1 MADSSEIL
9 IIGGGVIGVCSAYY
23 LSERGAQVTL
33 LEQGE
38 IAAGSSYGNAGW
50 FVPSH
55 SVPLAA
61 PGALADGLKWMLD
74 PQSPFYVR
82 PRFDLDLF
90 EWILRFGLASRDGP
104 MRRAIPVLRDLNLAS
119 GVLYGQL
126 SALDGLAFDYEHKGM
141 LTVFKTA
148 HGLEHG
154 GTEARLLNEFGLR
167 ADVMDAEQVHQLE
180 PALRPDVVGGVHFPD
195 DAHFN
200 PAKFVLGLAK
210 LAETR
215 GVRMERNTEVTG
227 FETANK
233 KVAAVKTR
241 RGDFRAGQVILAAG
255 AWSPAVARDL
265 RLKIPV
271 QAAKGYSLTMPR
283 PETGP
288 AMPLMLGEARV
299 AVTPMGGLL
308 RFAGTLELAGLDL
321 SINVRRVD
329 AIVRAAEAYLQ
340 IERVAPN
347 EEPWR
352 GLRPCAPDGLPML
365 GRTRAYENLIVAT
378 GHAMLGMSLGPITGK
393 LVAQVAFGEQPGMDL
408 HPLRA
413 ERFSID
419 RSTVKM

>member
-1 MADSSEIL
+1 MTDSSEIL

-38 IAAGSSYGNAGW
+38 IAAGSSYGNAGMI
-50 FVPSH
+50 VPSH

-104 MRRAIPVLRDLNLAS
+104 MRRAIPVLRDLSLAS
-119 GVLYGQL
+119 GVLYEQL

-167 ADVMDAEQVHQLE
+167 ANVMDAEQVHQLE

-215 GVRMERNTEVTG
+215 GVRIERNTEVTG

-233 KVAAVKTR
+233 KVTAVKTR

-271 QAAKGYSLTMPR
+271 QAAKGYSLTVPR

-321 SINVRRVD
+321 SINQRRVD
-329 AIVRAAEAYLQ
+329 AIARAAEAYLQ
-340 IERVAPN
+340 IERVAPT

-352 GLRPCAPDGLPML
+352 GLRPCAPDGLPIL
-365 GRTRAYENLIVAT
+365 GRTRAYENLILAT

-393 LVAQVAFGEQPGMDL
+393 LVAQVAFGEKPEMNL
-408 HPLRA
+408 HSLRP
-413 ERFSID
+413 ERFSF
-419 RSTVKM
+419 

>member
-1 MADSSEIL
+1 MTDSSEII

-352 GLRPCAPDGLPML
+352 GLRPCAPDGLPIL

-393 LVAQVAFGEQPGMDL
+393 LVAQVAFGEKPEMDL

-413 ERFSID
+413 ERFSN
-419 RSTVKM
+419 

>member
-104 MRRAIPVLRDLNLAS
+104 MRRAIPVLRDLSLAS

-271 QAAKGYSLTMPR
+271 QAAKGYSLTVPR
-283 PETGP
+283 PATGP

-352 GLRPCAPDGLPML
+352 GLRPCAPDGLPIL
-365 GRTRAYENLIVAT
+365 GRTRAYENLILAT

-408 HPLRA
+408 HPMRA
-413 ERFSID
+413 ERFSN
-419 RSTVKM
+419 

>member
-104 MRRAIPVLRDLNLAS
+104 MCRAIPVLRDLSLAS

-352 GLRPCAPDGLPML
+352 GLRPCAPDGLPIL

-393 LVAQVAFGEQPGMDL
+393 LVAQVAFGEKPEMDL

-413 ERFSID
+413 ERFSN
-419 RSTVKM
+419 

>member
-104 MRRAIPVLRDLNLAS
+104 MRRAIPILRDLNLAS

-227 FETANK
+227 FDTANK
-233 KVAAVKTR
+233 KVTAVKTR

-352 GLRPCAPDGLPML
+352 GLRPCAPDGLPIL

-419 RSTVKM
+419 RSTGKM

>member
-1 MADSSEIL
+1 MTDSSEIL

-104 MRRAIPVLRDLNLAS
+104 MCRAIPVLRDLSLAS

-154 GTEARLLNEFGLR
+154 ETEARLLNEFGLR
-167 ADVMDAEQVHQLE
+167 ANVMDAEQVHQLE

-210 LAETR
+210 LLEAR
-215 GVRMERNTEVTG
+215 GVHIERNTEVTG

-271 QAAKGYSLTMPR
+271 QAAKGYSLTVPR
-283 PETGP
+283 PATGP

-321 SINVRRVD
+321 SINQRRVD
-329 AIVRAAEAYLQ
+329 AIARAAEAYLQ
-340 IERVAPN
+340 IERVAPS

-393 LVAQVAFGEQPGMDL
+393 LVAQVAFGEKPEMDL

-413 ERFSID
+413 ERFSN
-419 RSTVKM
+419 

>member
-104 MRRAIPVLRDLNLAS
+104 MCRAIPVLRDLSLAS

-393 LVAQVAFGEQPGMDL
+393 LVAQVAFGEKPEMDL

-413 ERFSID
+413 ERFSN
-419 RSTVKM
+419 

>member
-1 MADSSEIL
+1 MTDSSEII

-104 MRRAIPVLRDLNLAS
+104 MRRAIPILRDLNLAS

-210 LAETR
+210 LLEAR
-215 GVRMERNTEVTG
+215 GVHIERNTEVTG

-340 IERVAPN
+340 IERVAPS

-352 GLRPCAPDGLPML
+352 GLRPCAPDGLPIL

-393 LVAQVAFGEQPGMDL
+393 LVAQVAFGEKPEMDL

-413 ERFSID
+413 ERFSN
-419 RSTVKM
+419 